1 MNEVQIFENEKFGS
15 VRTVEINNE
24 PWFVGKDVAKALGYG
39 DGKSLANAV
48 ANHVEEEDK
57 GVTEMMT
64 PGGKQNFVIVN
75 ESGLYSLIFG
85 SKLDSAKEFKHWV
98 TSVVLP
104 SIRKTGGYTV
114 REAPQDSPLDKA
126 KFLHE
131 MAKDYSDI
139 PDYKQI
145 LDAYAVKEVVGTFA
159 LPLPEA
165 SKEDFSA
172 GDLGKMLGVTA
183 NKIGS
188 IANKHGIKT
197 EEFGHWVFDKSPYSA
212 KQVRTFR
219 YYKNAVDKIKN
230 LIGVS
235 NA

>member
-24 PWFVGKDVAKALGYG
+24 PWFVGKDVAEALGYEA
-39 DGKSLANAV
+39 SRNAIASHV
-48 ANHVEEEDK
+48 ADDDK
-57 GVTEMMT
+57 LTHEISASGQNRNMT
-64 PGGKQNFVIVN
+64 LIN

>member
-1 MNEVQIFENEKFGS
+1 MNEITIFENEQFGQ

-24 PWFVGKDVAKALGYG
+24 PWFVGKDVAEILGYSNPSEALA
-39 DGKSLANAV
+39 DHVSDDDKLNSKTLSSL
-48 ANHVEEEDK
+48 
-57 GVTEMMT
+57 GQR
-64 PGGKQNFVIVN
+64 GGWLIN

-85 SKLDSAKEFKHWV
+85 SKLDSEKEFKHWV
-98 TSVVLP
+98 TSEVLP

-114 REAPQDSPLDKA
+114 KEVPQDSPLEKA

-131 MAKDYSDI
+131 MAKDYADV
-139 PDYKQI
+139 PDYRQI
-145 LDAYAVKEVVGTFA
+145 LDAYAVKEVTGTFA

-172 GDLGKMLGVTA
+172 GDIGKILGVSA

-188 IANKHGIKT
+188 VASKIGIKT
-197 EEFGHWVFDKSPYSA
+197 EEYGHWVMDKSPYSS

-219 YYKNAVDKIKN
+219 YYRKAVDRLKEI
-230 LIGVS
+230 IT
-235 NA
+235 AP

>member
-24 PWFVGKDVAKALGYG
+24 PWFVGKDIAEALGYS
-39 DGKSLANAV
+39 DVNKAV
-48 ANHVEEEDK
+48 AMHVSDEDK
-57 GVTEMMT
+57 KLNDKTSLSFGQRGTT
-64 PGGKQNFVIVN
+64 LIN

-230 LIGVS
+230 LIGGS

>member
-24 PWFVGKDVAKALGYG
+24 PWFVGADVATALGY
-39 DGKSLANAV
+39 SNARDAL
-48 ANHVEEEDK
+48 ANHVSEEDK
-57 GVTEMMT
+57 NTV
-64 PGGKQNFVIVN
+64 VIRDGIAGNPNKTIIN

-98 TSVVLP
+98 TSEVLP
-104 SIRKTGGYTV
+104 SIRKTGSYTV
-114 REAPQDSPLDKA
+114 KEVQRDSPLDKA

>member
-64 PGGKQNFVIVN
+64 PGGKQNLVIVN

-104 SIRKTGGYTV
+104 SIRKTGSYTV
-114 REAPQDSPLDKA
+114 KEVQRDSPLDKA

>member
-1 MNEVQIFENEKFGS
+1 MNEIQIFENEKFGK

-24 PWFVGKDVAKALGYG
+24 PWFVGKDVATALGY
-39 DGKSLANAV
+39 KNPQEAV
-48 ANHVEEEDK
+48 REHVEEEDK
-57 GVTEMMT
+57 GVSELLT
-64 PGGKQNFVIVN
+64 PGGKQNLPVVN

-85 SKLDSAKEFKHWV
+85 SKLDTAKEFKHWV

-114 REAPQDSPLDKA
+114 REVPQDSPLDKA

-188 IANKHGIKT
+188 IANKHGIKS

>member
-64 PGGKQNFVIVN
+64 PGGKQNLVVVN

-85 SKLDSAKEFKHWV
+85 SKMDSAREFKHWV
-98 TSVVLP
+98 THDVLP
-104 SIRKTGGYTV
+104 SIRKTGSYTV
-114 REAPQDSPLDKA
+114 KDAPQDSPLEKA

>member
-1 MNEVQIFENEKFGS
+1 MNEVQIFENEKFGK

-24 PWFVGKDVAKALGYG
+24 PWFVGKDVATALGY
-39 DGKSLANAV
+39 KNPQEAV
-48 ANHVEEEDK
+48 REHVEEEDK
-57 GVTEMMT
+57 GVSELLT
-64 PGGKQNFVIVN
+64 PGGKQNLPVVN

-85 SKLDSAKEFKHWV
+85 SKLDTAKDFKHWV
-98 TSVVLP
+98 THDVLP
-104 SIRKTGGYTV
+104 SIRKTGSYTV
-114 REAPQDSPLDKA
+114 KDAPHDSPLDKA